1 MAITKN
7 PLAADTPEPYTVTR
21 AFYWGGEV
29 QAVGSGISLTK
40 AEAAP
45 LIAANKVVAGEPPK
59 PSKAAKADKA
69 SDSKTP
75 STSGASE

>member
-1 MAITKN
+1 MAVTKN
-7 PLAADTPEPYTVTR
+7 PLAADTPAPHTVTR

-29 QAVGSGISLTK
+29 QAVGSGIALTK

-45 LIAANKVVAGEPPK
+45 LIAANKVAVGEPPRPEK
-59 PSKAAKADKA
+59 GGK
-69 SDSKTP
+69 SKTP